1 MSKKSKNTIRNSS
14 LQNNDEK
21 KRINGKQFDIILAAS
36 ILEKEV
42 RTEKEVLRE
51 VVREKI
57 AATPPT
63 DVLSFPSVPASSG
76 ASATEPPSYLSDELR
91 PKIQEFAKVALEKS
105 LGDAISLAKATKNA
119 ALIDAFHDY
128 IVDELYEKL
137 VAEAKLREVK

>member
-1 MSKKSKNTIRNSS
+1 MRMAESS
-14 LQNNDEK
+14 NNLEQEIAELQQKIAEK
-21 KRINGKQFDIILAAS
+21 KAMMEGMGS
-36 ILEKEV
+36 EV

>member
-1 MSKKSKNTIRNSS
+1 MRMAESS
-14 LQNNDEK
+14 NNLEQEIAELQQKIAEK
-21 KRINGKQFDIILAAS
+21 KAMMEGMGS
-36 ILEKEV
+36 EV

-63 DVLSFPSVPASSG
+63 DVSSSPSVPASSG
-76 ASATEPPSYLSDELR
+76 TSATEPPSYLSDELR